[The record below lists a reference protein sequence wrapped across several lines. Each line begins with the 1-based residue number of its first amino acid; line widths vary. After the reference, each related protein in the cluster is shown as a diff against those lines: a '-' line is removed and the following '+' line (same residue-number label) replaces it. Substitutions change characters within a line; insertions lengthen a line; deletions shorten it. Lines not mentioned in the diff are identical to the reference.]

1 LRTTVLLVFLI
12 GSSFL
17 LVPACASAVLRGA
30 QTLLKAS
37 DPLGHFPARAGKVS
51 VGPLRREGSGGGCA
65 ALFGLCSAAA
75 HLHAVLPL
83 MPVAERFRSET
94 FRRFPC
100 L

>member
-51 VGPLRREGSGGGCA
+51 VGPLRREESGGCA

-83 MPVAERFRSET
+83 TPVAERFRSET